1 MILMALIAAI
11 ALALVIVVILLALT
25 APPPERKDLLDA
37 IEAMRF
43 DAAERAERYA
53 EAYWEQAEEAERKHM

>member
-11 ALALVIVVILLALT
+11 ALALVIVVCALAWRVK
-25 APPPERKDLLDA
+25 PPPRKDLLEA

-53 EAYWEQAEEAERKHM
+53 EAYWEQVEEAEERK

>member
-1 MILMALIAAI
+1 MILMAIIAAF

-25 APPPERKDLLDA
+25 APPPRKDLLEA

-43 DAAERAERYA
+43 NAAERAERYV
-53 EAYWEQAEEAERKHM
+53 EAYWEQVEEAERKRT